1 MIHAMFLDIL
11 NYFVLFWYI
20 LYVSTCAAQRLQETE
35 VLQSMWQVQL
45 DHCANKDFLQEMYAS

>member
-11 NYFVLFWYI
+11 IYFDIFCMSAHVLH
-20 LYVSTCAAQRLQETE
+20 CAAQRLQETE

-45 DHCANKDFLQEMYAS
+45 DHCASKDFLQEMYAS